1 MLKISGVF
9 VTMTKNEHWILLFH
23 MDTGNVC
30 C

>member
-1 MLKISGVF
+1 MLKISSVF
-9 VTMTKNEHWILLFH
+9 VNMTKNEHWILLFR